1 MDSNIIEI
9 FGLMAG
15 AVTSIG
21 FIPQLIKGYKTKK
34 LDDITYFMPMILVSG
49 MTLWLIYGFLI
60 ESLAVMVANAVGIG
74 CNLSLAFMKKMYS

>member
-34 LDDITYFMPMILVSG
+34 LDDITYFMPLILVSG
-49 MTLWLIYGFLI
+49 MTLWFIYGFLI

>member
-34 LDDITYFMPMILVSG
+34 LDDITYFMPLILVLG

>member
-34 LDDITYFMPMILVSG
+34 LDDITYFMP
-49 MTLWLIYGFLI
+49 LW
-60 ESLAVMVANAVGIG
+60 V
-74 CNLSLAFMKKMYS
+74 

>member
-34 LDDITYFMPMILVSG
+34 LDDITYFMPLVLVSG
-49 MTLWLIYGFLI
+49 MALWLIYGFLI

>member
-34 LDDITYFMPMILVSG
+34 LDDITYFMPLILVSG

-60 ESLAVMVANAVGIG
+60 ESLAVMVANSVGIG

>member
-34 LDDITYFMPMILVSG
+34 LDDITYFMPLLLVSG

-60 ESLAVMVANAVGIG
+60 ESLAVMIANTVGVG
-74 CNLSLAFMKKMYS
+74 CNLSLAIMKKIYS